1 MGVDYAVVEQAIDE
15 VDGLAKGLEG
25 LAYRLDQYEAAEDT
39 GELPADMAD
48 MDELQDEVATYFRA
62 TLPYHREIASW
73 GYTRLET
80 AIQDLEADFQNPREA
95 GFTPESLE
103 DAERTYEDAMYLQS
117 HYFGLLRDLR
127 ELDRRAAE
135 LVGPEVIA
143 QAKWEAHDIHRE
155 PTLPGTSA
163 ATGGLEDGT
172 SIEVTGPEDD
182 TDSDGTPNGDDEDDQ
197 THLGDF

>member
-1 MGVDYAVVEQAIDE
+1 MGVDYAVVDQAIDE

-25 LAYRLDQYEAAEDT
+25 LAYRLDQYEVAEDT

-103 DAERTYEDAMYLQS
+103 DAERTYKDAMHLQNHYL
-117 HYFGLLRDLR
+117 GLLRDLQ
-127 ELDRRAAE
+127 ELDHRAAE

-155 PTLPGTSA
+155 PALPGTSA
-163 ATGGLEDGT
+163 AAGSPEGGT

-182 TDSDGTPNGDDEDDQ
+182 ADSARDRDDEDD
-197 THLGDF
+197 